1 MATHPN
7 LHCLIFYPL
16 HPLALRS
23 TAPPFH
29 PKELPFLRASF
40 PSHMNTGCKSL
51 SQQSLAPLI
60 CIRCRGHP
68 ERLRGPRSAID
79 RRGQL
84 LSPALSGCL
93 LDRQGKLGPV
103 SSVIYHRNQELCHE
117 RGGGRGE
124 GILPGWRMLLPR
136 QSPWFWQ
143 GRWNRLSAMAGF
155 PKKLSFNSVFNLRVN
170 VAFMI
175 SGEQQR

>member
-60 CIRCRGHP
+60 CIRCHGHP

-124 GILPGWRMLLPR
+124 GILPGLKDAPAQAKPMVLEGQVKSIICNGWV
-136 QSPWFWQ
+136 SKEIIF
-143 GRWNRLSAMAGF
+143 
-155 PKKLSFNSVFNLRVN
+155 
-170 VAFMI
+170 
-175 SGEQQR
+175 